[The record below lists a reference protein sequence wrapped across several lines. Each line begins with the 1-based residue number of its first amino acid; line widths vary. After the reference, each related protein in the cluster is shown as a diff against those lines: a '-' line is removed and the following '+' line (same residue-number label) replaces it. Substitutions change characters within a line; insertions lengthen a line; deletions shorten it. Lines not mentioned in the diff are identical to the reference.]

1 MKATGS
7 SSKFWSWVNIAGGSV
22 AMLMLLSQ
30 AVTSFAA
37 GSLRFSSSK
46 YGFTAHGMEAA
57 VIYCALFIGSALII
71 GLGWRGLRLGGQDT

>member
-7 SSKFWSWVNIAGGSV
+7 SSKFWSWTYIAGGSA
-22 AMLMLLSQ
+22 AMLMALSQ

-37 GSLRFSSSK
+37 GTLQFSSSK

-57 VIYCALFIGSALII
+57 VIYGAVLIGSALII
-71 GLGWRGLRLGGQDT
+71 GFGWRGLRHGRQDT